1 MVPFWIFACDDLRI
15 WSRLAL
21 ICIQSPWTLP
31 CDGNY
36 ILKTDA
42 VQTARFDLNSPAR
55 PSAVSKITT
64 SQPGQHCLSSDLA
77 VDKLL
82 KTTLLWKTVRTC
94 EGSKCDREQ
103 FSCCFWTIHQYKR
116 AVTVNE
122 DAFFLQ
128 LGPYKRA
135 QTPLS
140 PLIGTPC
147 FYWVP

>member
-1 MVPFWIFACDDLRI
+1 MRRQNKKKYRGIETLSNLLKGVKIIKTLSLFSVVPFWIFACDDLRI

-42 VQTARFDLNSPAR
+42 VQTARFDFNRPAR

-64 SQPGQHCLSSDLA
+64 SQPGQHCLSWDLA

-103 FSCCFWTIHQYKR
+103 FSCCF
-116 AVTVNE
+116 
-122 DAFFLQ
+122 
-128 LGPYKRA
+128 
-135 QTPLS
+135 
-140 PLIGTPC
+140 
-147 FYWVP
+147 